1 MPEGRRFAYRSY
13 VKWREDPTEPSAGII
28 DSQTVKTTEKGGV
41 KGYDAGKKINGRK
54 RHILVDTMGLILVV
68 VVHAASIQD
77 RDGAKLVLDKLRYLF
92 PKLHL
97 IWADA
102 GYAGSLIDWVK
113 YFIGCGLEIVRR
125 SDRINGFKVLPRRW
139 VVERTFAW
147 LGRYRRLSKDYEYLS
162 QTSET
167 MIYAAMTHLMLSRL
181 ARKNRFPSTT

>member
-1 MPEGRRFAYRSY
+1 MEGRD
-13 VKWREDPTEPSAGII
+13 VEPSAGII

-77 RDGAKLVLDKLRYLF
+77 RDGAKLVFDKISNLF

-102 GYAGSLIDWVK
+102 GYAGLLVNWVSN
-113 YFIGCGLEIVRR
+113 FIGLGLKIVRR
-125 SDRINGFKVLPRRW
+125 CDNIEGFKVLPRRW
-139 VVERTFAW
+139 VVERTFAG
-147 LGRYRRLSKDYEYLS
+147 GRVVIAD
-162 QTSET
+162 
-167 MIYAAMTHLMLSRL
+167 
-181 ARKNRFPSTT
+181 